1 MKLLKI
7 GSSQSCDIVL
17 HSKYVSSLHAEMIL
31 MDNGD
36 IILVDKGSTNG
47 TVVGNKKIEPNR
59 DVKVRRGDL
68 VRFGDADLVWDRVP
82 SLPKNNNWKQV
93 LNIGSNFR
101 NDIVVN
107 SGVVSR
113 FHGALMID
121 KDNKV
126 FIVDNNSTNGTQV
139 NGMKIQPNK
148 PHRLKKGDNV
158 ICGSEDITDQIAMYI
173 KSSVPAW
180 AAWLGGILAVAAV
193 CIGVYFAM
201 PYITGKGGGNE
212 NEGLAIGADGKTLPT
227 ITVQNAREAVVYVRA
242 KFHFEVSVENNILDS
257 EHKSLLVK
265 ETEHIPYQAT
275 AFFVDSLGRMAT
287 NRHVAVPW
295 AEEYREEGLTE
306 TLISEYKKFINESL
320 GVSSIDVLM
329 TFAQDQAIKQLQRSE
344 LGQAIIEESEGYDDV
359 MAKIETIR
367 NSKVVISGKIDDI
380 TVGYA
385 GKYYN
390 YEDDF
395 QRCHV
400 LAESGTKDQDIAIL
414 ELNDKVTPK
423 NIRAVFWIDNIFEGT
438 LEPQKDDL
446 NLVGYPL
453 GIEWNQSEETK
464 SLEPSNKSTRCSKVP
479 EYYVFEFQ
487 DNNINGSS
495 GSPLFNAQGQLVG
508 VLFSGIKGQAI
519 SKAVQAKW
527 LKELYVKSGLKQ

>member
-1 MKLLKI
+1 
-7 GSSQSCDIVL
+7 
-17 HSKYVSSLHAEMIL
+17 

-36 IILVDKGSTNG
+36 IILVDKNSTNG
-47 TVVGNKKIEPNR
+47 TTIGNKKIDPNR
-59 DVKVRRGDL
+59 EMKVRRGDY
-68 VRFGDADLVWDRVP
+68 VRFGDTDLVWDRVP
-82 SLPKNNNWKQV
+82 SLPKNTQWKQII
-93 LNIGSNFR
+93 NIGSNFR
-101 NDIVVN
+101 NDLVIN

-113 FHGALMID
+113 FHCSLKID
-121 KDNKV
+121 NSGKA
-126 FIVDNNSTNGTQV
+126 FIVDNESTNGTQL
-139 NGMKIQPNK
+139 NGERIQPNK
-148 PHRLKKGDNV
+148 PYRVKKGDNV
-158 ICGSEDITDQIAMYI
+158 MCGSEDITDQIASYV
-173 KSSVPAW
+173 KSSIPAW

-193 CIGVYFAM
+193 CVGVYFA
-201 PYITGKGGGNE
+201 ITKFTGNGDE
-212 NEGLAIGADGKTLPT
+212 EGTLIGANGKPLPT

-242 KFHFEVSVENNILDS
+242 KFHYEVSVENNILNS
-257 EHKSLLVK
+257 EHKSLLIK

-275 AFFVDSLGRMAT
+275 AFFVDTLGRMAT

-295 AEEYREEGLTE
+295 EEEYREEGLTE

-320 GVSSIDVLM
+320 QVSSIDVLM
-329 TFAQDQAIKQLQRSE
+329 TFSPGDAIKQLNKSK
-344 LGQAIIEESEGYDDV
+344 LGQAIIEESEGFDDV

-367 NSKVVISGKIDDI
+367 NSKVVIGGKVDDI

-423 NIRAVFWIDNIFEGT
+423 NIRAVFWIDNIFEDT

-446 NLVGYPL
+446 NLVCYPL
-453 GIEWNQSEETK
+453 GIDWNQSEETK

-479 EYYVFEFQ
+479 EHNVFEFQ

-495 GSPLFNAQGQLVG
+495 GSPLFNAKGQLVG
-508 VLFSGIKGQAI
+508 VLYSGVKGQTI